1 MCPLQITN
9 DIEHLSSTFH
19 GVNVTFI
26 RHPYNVVNYSNG
38 HKSEMNQQ
46 KKTKKTI
53 GVMYFYTSVRIF
65 DSKFQIPI
73 PTKISEFF
81 RHLDNRHLTAHQT
94 AKRQYG
100 QKSKI
105 G

>member
-1 MCPLQITN
+1 MSKITRMA
-9 DIEHLSSTFH
+9 IS
-19 GVNVTFI
+19 
-26 RHPYNVVNYSNG
+26 
-38 HKSEMNQQ
+38 HKRI
-46 KKTKKTI
+46 KKKKKKKPI
-53 GVMYFYTSVRIF
+53 GRIYFYTSVHIF

-73 PTKISEFF
+73 ATEMFELF

-94 AKRQYG
+94 AQRQYG

>member
-1 MCPLQITN
+1 MSKITRTA
-9 DIEHLSSTFH
+9 ISRKR
-19 GVNVTFI
+19 I
-26 RHPYNVVNYSNG
+26 
-38 HKSEMNQQ
+38 
-46 KKTKKTI
+46 KKKKKKPI
-53 GVMYFYTSVRIF
+53 GRIYFYTSVQIL

-73 PTKISEFF
+73 ATKSYDFF

-94 AKRQYG
+94 AQRQYG

>member
-1 MCPLQITN
+1 MSKITQTA
-9 DIEHLSSTFH
+9 ISRKR
-19 GVNVTFI
+19 I
-26 RHPYNVVNYSNG
+26 
-38 HKSEMNQQ
+38 Q
-46 KKTKKTI
+46 KKKKQLI
-53 GVMYFYTSVRIF
+53 GRIYFYTSMHIF

-73 PTKISEFF
+73 TTTTVDFF

-94 AKRQYG
+94 AQRQYG